1 MTLADYVLAVAPAIS
16 PLLVPGPSLARV
28 VAAARRLPPCTV
40 AAFERRLGVA
50 QPAVDFAVYVPRAEQ
65 AFQVLAEGA
74 PDVLPRGLLA
84 AARDGG
90 PLAGLADRFWLEFDT
105 SRDEPAPSVFFSP
118 AIGRPLGETVSAAIA
133 ALTGRRLEAALERA
147 LDRYAAAV
155 APARIFQVGAML
167 ARPGRGLRLCTS
179 RLGPSGLR
187 RALAALGWRGD
198 PECLMAAYLPVRHSL
213 PEVSVAVDL
222 SAEGIGPRVGLEL
235 PLYIAGEHAQRA
247 NWEPALTDLEAA
259 GYCSADERTTLLT
272 WIGRSTPASAPWPAN
287 LDGLAAVMA
296 WAEPCF
302 ERGIHHV
309 KLLVEDD
316 QFAGAKAYFGFVQS
330 WTARGAS

>member
-16 PLLVPGPSLARV
+16 PLLVPPPELARV

-40 AAFERRLGVA
+40 AAFERPLGTA

-74 PDVLPRGLLA
+74 PDVLPRALLA

-90 PLAGLADRFWLEFDT
+90 PLAELADRFWLEFDT
-105 SRDEPAPSVFFSP
+105 SRSEPAPSVFFSP
-118 AIGRPLGETVSAAIA
+118 ASHRPLGETVSAAIA
-133 ALTGRRLEAALERA
+133 ALTGDPLDTALQRE
-147 LDRYAAAV
+147 LDRFAAAV

-167 ARPGRGLRLCTS
+167 ARPGSGLRLCTS

-187 RALAALGWRGD
+187 RALATFGWSGD
-198 PECLMAAYLPVRHSL
+198 PERLMATYLPLRHVL
-213 PEVSVAVDL
+213 PEVSIAVDL
-222 SAEGIGPRVGLEL
+222 TPEGIGSRVGLEL

-247 NWEPALTDLEAA
+247 TWGPALAGLEAA
-259 GYCSADERTTLLT
+259 GYCSADERAALLS
-272 WIGRSTPASAPWPAN
+272 WIGRSAQPSEPWPAN
-287 LDGLAAVMA
+287 LDGLGAVMA

-302 ERGIHHV
+302 ERGLHHV
-309 KLLVEDD
+309 KLVVDED
-316 QFAGAKAYFGFVQS
+316 QFAGAKAYFGFVQG
-330 WTARGAS
+330 WTVRGEE